1 MTVILHKKLKSWWQ
15 VTRTPSETIF
25 MQVEKKHARTAG
37 NLHQH
42 RQWRRSAFLEHRA
55 IFEVKTEGCATIP
68 ILEKVSCGGLVT
80 REQRLL
86 SWQAI
91 PRSQPFHAGGRSA
104 AAAAGR
110 AEATEV
116 TALANSKAKSCSAG
130 QTSWQS
136 RAVAQVELA
145 APCRGPPDHIAS

>member
-37 NLHQH
+37 NLHQR

-55 IFEVKTEGCATIP
+55 IFEVKTEGCATTP

-91 PRSQPFHAGGRSA
+91 PRSQPFHAGGPRPLLQD
-104 AAAAGR
+104 
-110 AEATEV
+110 EQ
-116 TALANSKAKSCSAG
+116 KQPKSPPW
-130 QTSWQS
+130 QTPRQS
-136 RAVAQVELA
+136 RAVQDKLLGKVVQL
-145 APCRGPPDHIAS
+145 RKSS